1 MTTTLNAAP
10 SETTTVDCQPA
21 AGSTRMAP
29 GPLKLCPG
37 CPWRRRNHG
46 KPTPGGFYRKDNLRR
61 LWNQIR
67 KGQGIQSCHLTDPGH
82 PDHVAAGAA
91 PTAQPRE
98 CAGSIALVH
107 RETRKIQDC
116 LDQGMTEDSAPPA
129 LPAGEPPRADQA
141 RPGLLGLPAHHADQH
156 PAGEDPIPEIEPGLV
171 NDEELVAR
179 LPEH

>member
-21 AGSTRMAP
+21 AGSARMAP
-29 GPLKLCPG
+29 GPLKLYPG
-37 CPWRRRNHG
+37 CPWRRGNHG

-116 LDQGMTEDSAPPA
+116 LDQGMTEDSALLRYQQENPH
-129 LPAGEPPRADQA
+129 
-141 RPGLLGLPAHHADQH
+141 GLTKRGLVFWACQRTTLTNTPL
-156 PAGEDPIPEIEPGLV
+156 GEDPIPEIEPGLV